1 MQIQPAPLRS
11 RDYNPHQDGWAP
23 RNFDAIE
30 VHGVEATSP
39 EPGIFPV
46 IEVNDESPEFY
57 SVYLHRREGGVDCVG
72 DFSLLADAKAYALEL
87 SLIYAWPVTFLCPVG
102 QS

>member
-1 MQIQPAPLRS
+1 
-11 RDYNPHQDGWAP
+11 
-23 RNFDAIE
+23 
-30 VHGVEATSP
+30 
-39 EPGIFPV
+39 
-46 IEVNDESPEFY
+46 VNDESPEFY